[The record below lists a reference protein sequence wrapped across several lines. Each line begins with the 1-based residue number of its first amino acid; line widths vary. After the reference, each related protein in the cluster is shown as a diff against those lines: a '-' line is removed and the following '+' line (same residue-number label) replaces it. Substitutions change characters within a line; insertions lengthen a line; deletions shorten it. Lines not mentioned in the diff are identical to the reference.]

1 MPARIT
7 VARALV
13 LLASAALVVSAF
25 LPWTSGGRV
34 AIDLRPLE
42 ATPASLGVGLIAVAA
57 LPALGAVFARR
68 GLPPLLGALASGA
81 AVLVWLAAGSG
92 ASLLAPGVVTAVAV
106 TVVWLHASALS
117 GR

>member
-1 MPARIT
+1 MSTRLV
-7 VARALV
+7 VARVLA

-34 AIDLRPLE
+34 ALDLRPLE
-42 ATPASLGVGLIAVAA
+42 GVPASLGLALIAVAA
-57 LPALGAVFARR
+57 LPAMGVVFARR
-68 GLPPLLGALASGA
+68 GLPPLLGALATGTG
-81 AVLVWLAAGSG
+81 VLVWLAAGTG
-92 ASLLAPGVVTAVAV
+92 ATLAPGVLTATVV